1 MTIRDYRYSLG
12 LTQYAMAKKL
22 DVSIGSIQ
30 SWEQGARNPSRAM
43 IKLIKAKYKKDIT
56 K

>member
-1 MTIRDYRYSLG
+1 MTIRKFRDSLG

-30 SWEQGARNPSRAM
+30 AWEQGVRNPSKAM
-43 IKLIKAKYKKDIT
+43 IKLIKEKYKKDIT